1 MQCFQFGSA
10 ENVKKN
16 CTCVGHI
23 SNYARLGFVQPFA
36 FSERTHKSTFETAFL
51 SVF

>member
-1 MQCFQFGSA
+1 MWCFQFGSA
-10 ENVKKN
+10 EIVKKSYA
-16 CTCVGHI
+16 CVGHI
-23 SNYARLGFVQPFA
+23 PNYARLGFVQPFA